1 MERMKKQ
8 DKDWIELTIVT
19 SSQAVE
25 IIISYIIQYR
35 CARNSYRRL
44 KGCEF

>member
-1 MERMKKQ
+1 MKKQ

-25 IIISYIIQYR
+25 IVSAILYNTDVQGIAI
-35 CARNSYRRL
+35 
-44 KGCEF
+44 ED